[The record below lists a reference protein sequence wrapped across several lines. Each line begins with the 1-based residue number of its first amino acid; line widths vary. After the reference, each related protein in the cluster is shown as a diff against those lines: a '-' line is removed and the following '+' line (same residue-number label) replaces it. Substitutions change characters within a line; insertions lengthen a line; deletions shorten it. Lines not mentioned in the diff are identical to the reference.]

1 MKSDSSPNQ
10 RPDPSTSASTLPL
23 RIHEPVTF
31 AILACGARGNGAAH
45 WIHRNPNMAKLIALA
60 DPNADRRDRIGD
72 VHGVPA
78 DLRFDSWQAL
88 LAKPKLADAVINT
101 TMDALHA
108 PSALAALNLGYHM
121 MLEKPMATTVT
132 DCIAIDAARQ
142 KNNRIVSVCHSLRY
156 QIVYRE
162 VKRLIA
168 SGAIGDVISIDQLEA
183 VDPVHQSHS
192 YVRGN
197 WANESRST
205 FMLLAKSCH
214 DVDILVHLMGRD
226 VTRVSSF
233 GGLSHFTKANQPT
246 GAPHRCTDGCP
257 VESTCPYSSLKVYVN
272 GTWGNYIGL
281 KHLTPEQRVE
291 FVKTSKYGIC
301 VYDSDNDVVDH
312 QTVNFEFEGGATG
325 TFTMTAF
332 AKGGRQ
338 LRIHGTHGEI
348 HANIDQRKIQVR
360 KFWDPQEDDTITP
373 AEETGGHGG
382 GDDHVMRTLVE
393 AIVANDPSKILTGTE
408 TSLKT
413 HAATFAAEM
422 SRKQGR
428 VISLSELLSS

>member
-1 MKSDSSPNQ
+1 MPKQ
-10 RPDPSTSASTLPL
+10 
-23 RIHEPVTF
+23 VTY
-31 AILACGARGNGAAH
+31 ALLACGARGNGAAN
-45 WIHRNPNMAKLIALA
+45 WIGRNLQIAKLVALA

-72 VHGVPA
+72 AHSIPA
-78 DLRFDSWQAL
+78 HLRFDSWQAL
-88 LAKPKLADAVINT
+88 LAKPKLADAVLNT

-121 MLEKPMATTVT
+121 MLEKPMATTLA

-142 KNNRIVSVCHSLRY
+142 KNNAIVSVCHSLRY

-162 VKRLIA
+162 VKRLIT

-214 DVDILVHLMGRD
+214 DVDILVYLMGRD
-226 VTRVSSF
+226 VTRVGSF
-233 GGLSHFTKANQPT
+233 GSLSHFKKANQPA

-272 GTWGNYIGL
+272 GGWGNYIGL
-281 KHLTPEQRVE
+281 KHLTPEQRIE

-312 QTVNFEFEGGATG
+312 QVVNFEFEGGATG

-338 LRIHGTHGEI
+338 LRVHGSHGEI
-348 HANIDQRKIQVR
+348 HANIDQRKIQLR
-360 KFWDPQEDDTITP
+360 KFWDPTEDETIIVP
-373 AEETGGHGG
+373 EETGGHGG
-382 GDDHVMRTLVE
+382 GDDNVMRSLTE
-393 AIVANDPSKILTGTE
+393 AIATGDGSKLLTGTGV
-408 TSLKT
+408 SLKT

-422 SRKQGR
+422 SRREGR
-428 VISLSELLSS
+428 VITLSDLVAPDVRPGFGQ